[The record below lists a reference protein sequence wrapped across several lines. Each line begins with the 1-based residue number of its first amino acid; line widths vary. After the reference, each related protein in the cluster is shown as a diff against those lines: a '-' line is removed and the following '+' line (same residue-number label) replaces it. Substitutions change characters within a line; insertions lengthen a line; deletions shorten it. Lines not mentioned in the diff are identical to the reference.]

1 MSKTFSQGLWT
12 LLLLILY
19 ECKYV
24 SHDHSLLLE
33 DGLHG
38 IVSCTACGQ
47 QVNHFQKDSIYRHPS
62 LKVLI
67 CKVCI
72 DLFIRGF
79 VLCRAHSIWGMQM
92 CTLPENGYYIKE
104 IVLMGLQEVCIIK
117 ILEIMIPK
125 IWIRISLVKWDYFSF
140 F

>member
-1 MSKTFSQGLWT
+1 MSQNLPSLLWSFNRSIKITFFTCVQNVIFPRIMRDIISNTKVVKFWLRQ
-12 LLLLILY
+12 ISFFFC

-24 SHDHSLLLE
+24 SNDHSFLLE

-67 CKVCI
+67 CKVCK
-72 DLFIRGF
+72 DLVIR
-79 VLCRAHSIWGMQM
+79 LC
-92 CTLPENGYYIKE
+92 P
-104 IVLMGLQEVCIIK
+104 
-117 ILEIMIPK
+117 LEGSQCVRIPD
-125 IWIRISLVKWDYFSF
+125 V
-140 F
+140 

>member
-1 MSKTFSQGLWT
+1 MSFSQGLRDT
-12 LLLLILY
+12 LFLIQSKGCKILAKANIFFSC

-24 SHDHSLLLE
+24 SNDHSFFLD

-67 CKVCI
+67 CKVCK
-72 DLFIRGF
+72 DLVIR
-79 VLCRAHSIWGMQM
+79 LCPLEGSQYMRDTVVHR
-92 CTLPENGYYIKE
+92 N
-104 IVLMGLQEVCIIK
+104 
-117 ILEIMIPK
+117 ILKMAIMWK
-125 IWIRISLVKWDYFSF
+125 LL
-140 F
+140 